1 VLKNRGGKNVKGKRR
16 TVMIIDLNKKER
28 DLLVTELEKSISPEL
43 RGIVASGMR
52 MRKTDQDDLKKEDEV
67 ALKNV
72 LEKLKMAA

>member
-1 VLKNRGGKNVKGKRR
+1 
-16 TVMIIDLNKKER
+16 MIIDLNKKER